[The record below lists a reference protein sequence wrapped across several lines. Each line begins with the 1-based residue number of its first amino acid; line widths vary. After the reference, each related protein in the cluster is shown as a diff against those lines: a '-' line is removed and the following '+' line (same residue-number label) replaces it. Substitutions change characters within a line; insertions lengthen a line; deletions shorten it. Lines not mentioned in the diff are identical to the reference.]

1 MSYQNTGKPTGR
13 PLLERNLKIIEDA
26 KLGMTSTQLAEKYNI
41 SKGYAQKISSEY
53 ARKEKIKKIKIDKAG
68 FGLYVERD
76 LAMLQH
82 MQFILKSVPK
92 SCIHTIK
99 EIDNIRTNKSYIKQ
113 RIVGAD

>member
-1 MSYQNTGKPTGR
+1 MSYQNTGKPNGR
-13 PLLERNLKIIEDA
+13 PLSERNIKIIADS
-26 KLGMTSTQLAEKYNI
+26 KGGMTSAQLAEKYNI

-53 ARKEKIKKIKIDKAG
+53 LRKEKINKVKIDKAR

-99 EIDNIRTNKSYIKQ
+99 EIDNMRTNKGYIKQ
-113 RIVGAD
+113 RIVGAE

>member
-1 MSYQNTGKPTGR
+1 MSYQKTGNQNGR
-13 PLLERNLKIIEDA
+13 PLSERNIKIIADS
-26 KLGMTSTQLAEKYNI
+26 KRGMTSAQLAEKYNI

-53 ARKEKIKKIKIDKAG
+53 ARKEKIKKIKINKAG
-68 FGLYVERD
+68 LGLYVERD
-76 LAMLQH
+76 LEMLQH

-113 RIVGAD
+113 RIVGAE